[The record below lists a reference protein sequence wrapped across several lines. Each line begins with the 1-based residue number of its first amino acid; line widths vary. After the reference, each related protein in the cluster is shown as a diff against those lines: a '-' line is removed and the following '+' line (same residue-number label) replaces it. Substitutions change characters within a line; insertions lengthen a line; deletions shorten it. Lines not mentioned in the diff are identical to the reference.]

1 MTVDEA
7 NKIFDK
13 QIRKARENGDEHLEE
28 FNILSKKI
36 FNLTLD
42 ISTDDWKIIRTPQYW
57 NELQFRTANEK
68 KRITLNYV
76 IEYLKNKNK

>member
-57 NELQFRTANEK
+57 NELQFSTANQK